1 MTAAAATC
9 PRVFEGDEAPPE
21 VKSTRKTVAIGDL
34 HGDFYRLV
42 RLLEEHGILIPGTYA
57 WNPHACNVDLVL
69 IGDYV
74 DWRGEPLEGD
84 NERAAEGPRRVLE
97 LLLSLHRQTK
107 DLREHFEDFDG
118 YIHPLR
124 GNHDQMMLDALRVFE
139 FMDLDDLDKILK
151 NAHHYIMLRKTMMTL
166 GLTTHQ
172 AETIMKFLNWYVQ
185 GGKATIEGWGSL
197 EAWRGAMEGDLG
209 RFLREDLRLG
219 VVVNRKLYAHSA
231 PDLEEYWRP
240 LPELFGVPAD
250 EKPRLEESFLWG
262 RKLWGF
268 DYYSGCRTSPYSQED
283 LERMLA
289 GMDVDAVV
297 VGHTPVTTQQEPHL
311 AYEGR
316 VINIDLHGIPGS
328 QAYVDEYAVDPAK
341 VRGTDSSCLTGLLR
355 VIEAGESPAADDA
368 APPSPKT
375 PGEQP

>member
-1 MTAAAATC
+1 MTAAATTTC
-9 PRVFEGDEAPPE
+9 PRVFEGREAPPG
-21 VKSTRKTVAIGDL
+21 VKTTRRTIAIGDL

-57 WNPHACNVDLVL
+57 WNPEACNVDVVL

-97 LLLSLHRQTK
+97 LLLSLRDQTRK
-107 DLREHFEDFDG
+107 LREYYEDFDG
-118 YIHPLR
+118 NIHPLR
-124 GNHDQMMLDALRVFE
+124 GNHDEMMLDALRVFE

-166 GLTTHQ
+166 GLSTQQ
-172 AETIMKFLNWYVQ
+172 AEVIMKFLNWYVQ

-197 EAWRGAMEGDLG
+197 EAWREVMEGPIG
-209 RFLREDLRLG
+209 RFLREDLRLA

-240 LPELFGVPAD
+240 IPELLSLPAD
-250 EKPRLEESFLWG
+250 EVPRLRESFLWG

-268 DYYSGCRTSPYSQED
+268 DYYSGCRTSPFTQAE
-283 LERMLA
+283 LEKMLA
-289 GMDVDAVV
+289 GLEVDAVV
-297 VGHTPVTTQQEPHL
+297 VGHTPVTTAQEPYI
-311 AYEGR
+311 AYEGK

-328 QAYVDEYAVDPAK
+328 HAYVDEYEVEPAT
-341 VRGTDSSCLTGLLR
+341 VRGAT
-355 VIEAGESPAADDA
+355 PA
-368 APPSPKT
+368 PSPEG
-375 PGEQP
+375 PQEPAEEAPSEPHES